1 MPILILIVGVL
12 LVVVGINNKMGDLG
26 ALVKED
32 FAPSDGATAFHIWIV
47 AIFVAGSLGYIRS
60 FKPVANAFLVLIVIS
75 LFLSNRGF
83 FERFTSAIRG
93 S

>member
-1 MPILILIVGVL
+1 MPILILLVGIL
-12 LVVVGINNKMGDLG
+12 LVVVGINNKLTDLG

-32 FAPSDGATAFHIWIV
+32 FSPTNGATAFQVWIV

-75 LFLSNRGF
+75 LMLSNQD
-83 FERFTSAIRG
+83 
-93 S
+93 